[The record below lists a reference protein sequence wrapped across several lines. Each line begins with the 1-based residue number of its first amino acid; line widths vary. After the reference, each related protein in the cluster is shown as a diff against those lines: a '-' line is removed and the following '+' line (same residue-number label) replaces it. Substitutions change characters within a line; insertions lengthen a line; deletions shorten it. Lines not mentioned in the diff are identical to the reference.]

1 VLILVYALAYRD
13 PDVAPIAAIWP
24 LGWVGFLLAFLAI
37 IPPLFVPFQQKAK
50 SWAVLSSE
58 GVYYF
63 PPNLSYEPP
72 PGRMVTHAFSL
83 GGTSFM
89 RILTRGVRFAPDG
102 VAILGP
108 RRFGIIPM
116 HFIIPTR
123 DPVIRARIRGWAEEH
138 RVPVSGEV

>member
-1 VLILVYALAYRD
+1 MC
-13 PDVAPIAAIWP
+13 
-24 LGWVGFLLAFLAI
+24 
-37 IPPLFVPFQQKAK
+37 
-50 SWAVLSSE
+50 
-58 GVYYF
+58 YF

-72 PGRMVTHAFSL
+72 PGRMVVHTFAL

-108 RRFGIIPM
+108 RRFGIIPN

-123 DPVIRARIRGWAEEH
+123 DPEIRARIRAWAEEH
-138 RVPVSGEV
+138 RIPVSGVV